1 VGALLTRR
9 VRKDQPQSIAQ
20 IDLSNKFGSKLAFLS
35 YAGLPYDP
43 VSGTVAAVN
52 NTTLG
57 ATSVGLGAK
66 TTGSG
71 KQIEFNLA
79 PLSTSNGIGTGDFT
93 IFAYSDAPAVA
104 SNQALYTQKNDA
116 LGAPYSQIGLYVNTS
131 DFNSA
136 VAGYLSVSGYSG
148 SSFGAESV
156 GAVDGAMRLYM
167 AVRRAGV
174 FYLYRDGVLL
184 TTVGRG
190 AAATTIYAAG
200 QLTGVGHSAGTG
212 SNPYSRVL
220 PFAGSLNYGMTDSD
234 AAEFFANP
242 WQLFKPKSRRMFAG
256 IAAGGN
262 TAINPGAGTLVITG
276 AAPTVSQ
283 SVNQQVNP
291 GAGSL
296 AFTGYAPVI
305 LQPQSLTSGTGALV
319 LTGYAPAVTQL
330 AGIAVNPGAGALTL
344 TGYAPAIAQPRA
356 ISPSTGALTLTGY
369 APLITQAVNQQINP
383 AVGNLALTGYAPTL
397 AQSANTQLIP
407 AVGALTILGFA
418 PSISQ
423 IVASPNLVPGVGTLT
438 LTGFAPTVGQ
448 TNIIAPRYAKPNADT
463 VTGAWVPSTGSSLYA
478 MINETVEDDTTFIK
492 ATTATTCDVA
502 LNPVANPGT
511 TSGQVVRYSAWSP
524 FGNGLTVSLKQ
535 GATVIASWTTAVLPV
550 APTLFEQ
557 NLTAAQIAA
566 ISDYGALHLSF
577 ASQ

>member
-9 VRKDQPQSIAQ
+9 KATQQPQQNPQVDWQNPITRGLQA
-20 IDLSNKFGSKLAFLS
+20 AFLPVGEKYMRDVAYGNAFDTNTGNFSGGANLVGSNVNNGGVRQTTSAPDLGGRLTLAS
-35 YAGLPYDP
+35 YSILFIGEILNGGSYSAIFCKSGAAANGYSLQYDP
-43 VSGTVAAVN
+43 VSSNVYSVYHGNNSVAFPNATFAKLQNTGPHAILMSFDATEQISRLYIDGALSDAVS
-52 NTTLG
+52 NTNAQDLG
-57 ATSVGLGAK
+57 AGRFVLFGERGETNTYGTAGAC
-66 TTGSG
+66 
-71 KQIEFNLA
+71 
-79 PLSTSNGIGTGDFT
+79 NGIS
-93 IFAYSDAPAVA
+93 AWNRKLSDAESKALTADVK
-104 SNQALYTQKNDA
+104 QA
-116 LGAPYSQIGLYVNTS
+116 
-131 DFNSA
+131 
-136 VAGYLSVSGYSG
+136 
-148 SSFGAESV
+148 
-156 GAVDGAMRLYM
+156 
-167 AVRRAGV
+167 
-174 FYLYRDGVLL
+174 
-184 TTVGRG
+184 
-190 AAATTIYAAG
+190 
-200 QLTGVGHSAGTG
+200 
-212 SNPYSRVL
+212 
-220 PFAGSLNYGMTDSD
+220 
-234 AAEFFANP
+234 P

-397 AQSANTQLIP
+397 TQSANTQLSP
-407 AVGALTILGFA
+407 AAGTLAILGFA

-423 IVASPNLVPGVGTLT
+423 IVASPNLVPGVGALT
-438 LTGFAPTVGQ
+438 LTGFAPSVGQ

-463 VTGAWVPSTGSSLYA
+463 ATGAWVPSTGSSLYA

-535 GATVIASWTTAVLPV
+535 GATVIASWATAVLPV

>member
-9 VRKDQPQSIAQ
+9 VRKDQPQQFAEIDLGSSLAKNIAFLVNASTDDSIYDLIGRRSLQSSQIPKKVSGVAGQAFTNLQANKGTYLNGVTSLLTSDGAFTGEFSVSVYANPSSIAAAQ
-20 IDLSNKFGSKLAFLS
+20 IVYGPMGGAAPESYFQFNGTLASSAQAGSVAFITP
-35 YAGLPYDP
+35 G
-43 VSGTVAAVN
+43 
-52 NTTLG
+52 
-57 ATSVGLGAK
+57 
-66 TTGSG
+66 
-71 KQIEFNLA
+71 
-79 PLSTSNGIGTGDFT
+79 GTGVIATGNIDGNFH
-93 IFAYSDAPAVA
+93 
-104 SNQALYTQKNDA
+104 LYT
-116 LGAPYSQIGLYVNTS
+116 
-131 DFNSA
+131 
-136 VAGYLSVSGYSG
+136 
-148 SSFGAESV
+148 
-156 GAVDGAMRLYM
+156 
-167 AVRRAGV
+167 AVRRANNSLEMWVDSTLVATSSFTGAIATAARIDILYGY
-174 FYLYRDGVLL
+174 YLG
-184 TTVGRG
+184 
-190 AAATTIYAAG
+190 
-200 QLTGVGHSAGTG
+200 
-212 SNPYSRVL
+212 
-220 PFAGSLNYGMTDSD
+220 NYGCTFQTPLVFGHNRALLPSEITALAD
-234 AAEFFANP
+234 NP

-256 IAAGGN
+256 IASAGN
-262 TAINPGAGTLVITG
+262 TAVNPGAGTLVITG

-305 LQPQSLTSGTGALV
+305 QQPQSITAGTGALV

-356 ISPSTGALTLTGY
+356 IAPSAGSLVLTGY
-369 APLITQAVNQQINP
+369 APSITQAVNQQINP

-397 AQSANTQLIP
+397 TQSANTQLSP
-407 AVGALTILGFA
+407 AAGALAILGFA